1 MSLFLAALV
10 LLAGGGAVALAAS
23 SRPRLAL
30 AVGSATGAAGSAL
43 GLLAAWPALRAA
55 PVAWESSWA
64 VPNGAIALGLDPLSA
79 VFAVAVFGLGLAA
92 SVFGAGYMRAHLA
105 RRSLGAF
112 LFFFNVLVASMALVV
127 AARQALLFIVAWEV
141 MTVASFLLVGL
152 EHEDRAVR
160 MAART
165 YLVASHL
172 GAAFIFALFLTL
184 GHAAGSLR
192 FEAFAALGGGAT
204 LPATLLFAFAL
215 VGFGTK
221 AGLVPLHVWLPEAH
235 PAAPSHVS
243 ALMSGVLVKM
253 GDLRDP
259 PRALV
264 PPPAPL
270 WHGVALASI
279 GLLGAVAAL
288 LLALGQRDLK
298 RVLAYSTV
306 ENVGLVAFGLGV
318 GLAGAALGAPS
329 VAALGVAGALLHVWN
344 HALMKGL
351 AFMGAGAI
359 VHGAGTRDMERI
371 GGLLRRMPVSAGIV
385 VFAAAALAALPPL
398 NGFVSEWLLYV
409 GLLDGGRGAT
419 AGVALIA
426 YLCLAALALV
436 GALAAVVFTRLVGV
450 ALLGAP
456 RSPEAASAHEG
467 GPLLLAPLA
476 LLAAANAAV
485 ALFPGEAVAMLT
497 PAAALVLRVPEAA
510 LASTLAPAVSALEGP
525 LRLGLA
531 ALVVTGVALALA
543 SRRMLARRDVR
554 PSATWG
560 CGFASESARVQ
571 YTAASL
577 SELALAAIAPRPLR
591 PAARAVPPAG
601 VFPRAARFAL
611 EATIPPARGC
621 SSRRSARWA
630 SGSAACGASSRR
642 GSTCSSST
650 RSSPSSR
657 SRRSSSSTSEAHDVS
672 VPVLGAIA
680 LPAASGLAAAALR
693 RRPAAGRPSPA
704 RRCARGRR
712 SASSPRRRRSR
723 AARSRR
729 PRSGSASTRSRRSS
743 SRPSARSVRWARLT
757 GSATSRRR
765 RSARARCGCSST
777 TAS

>member
-1 MSLFLAALV
+1 VSLFLAALV
-10 LLAGGGAVALAAS
+10 LLTGGGAFALAAS

-55 PVAWESSWA
+55 PVAWEASWA
-64 VPNGAIALGLDPLSA
+64 VPNAALALGLDPLSA
-79 VFAVAVFGLGLAA
+79 VFAVAVFALGLAA

-112 LFFFNVLVASMALVV
+112 VFFFNVLVASMALVV
-127 AARQALLFIVAWEV
+127 AARQALLFIVAWEA

-165 YLVASHL
+165 YLIASHL

-192 FEAFAALGGGAT
+192 FEAFAALRGGAA

-253 GDLRDP
+253 GIYGILRV
-259 PRALV
+259 LTFL
-264 PPPAPL
+264 PPAPVE
-270 WHGVALASI
+270 HGVALAAV

-298 RVLAYSTV
+298 RILAYSTV

-359 VHGAGTRDMERI
+359 VHGAGTRDVERM
-371 GGLLRRMPVSAGIV
+371 GGLLRRLPVSAGLV

-419 AGVALIA
+419 AGLALAA

-436 GALAAVVFTRLVGV
+436 GALAAVVFTRLVGA
-450 ALLGAP
+450 ALLGSP

-476 LLAAANAAV
+476 ILAGANAAV
-485 ALFPGEAVAMLT
+485 ALFPGEAVALLI

-510 LASTLAPAVSALEGP
+510 LASTLSPAVSALEGP
-525 LRLGLA
+525 LRVGLA

-560 CGFASESARVQ
+560 CGFAAESARVQ

-591 PAARAVPPAG
+591 PTVHAVPPAG

-611 EATIPPARGC
+611 EADDP
-621 SSRRSARWA
+621 
-630 SGSAACGASSRR
+630 
-642 GSTCSSST
+642 
-650 RSSPSSR
+650 
-657 SRRSSSSTSEAHDVS
+657 
-672 VPVLGAIA
+672 
-680 LPAASGLAAAALR
+680 
-693 RRPAAGRPSPA
+693 
-704 RRCARGRR
+704 
-712 SASSPRRRRSR
+712 
-723 AARSRR
+723 
-729 PRSGSASTRSRRSS
+729 
-743 SRPSARSVRWARLT
+743 
-757 GSATSRRR
+757 
-765 RSARARCGCSST
+765 ARARVFDPAFHALGEWFGRLRRFQQARLNLQLLYTLLTVLALSALLLLHQRGS
-777 TAS
+777 